1 MTKLRFKFEKLI
13 RDKIPDIMRQKNVN
27 SFDYIMDQ
35 EEYIKELKLKLKEEA
50 EEVIAANSK
59 VDLIE
64 ELADILE
71 VVYSL
76 ANAMDITLDQ
86 IEEARILK
94 NEKNGGFA
102 SKIYSKYIEID
113 SDHKDVEYYTARPD
127 KYPAI

>member
-13 RDKIPDIMRQKNVN
+13 RDKIPDIMCQKNVN

-94 NEKNGGFA
+94 NE
-102 SKIYSKYIEID
+102 
-113 SDHKDVEYYTARPD
+113 
-127 KYPAI
+127 